1 MLLQNTTT
9 NTPLGWF
16 NVKDLKVQNSSSEQK
31 HQVLIKLT
39 TKIMVY
45 TQLYGVQN
53 QQRLDNKDLA
63 NKSFK
68 VSKSVVIGNT
78 TYLYGTVNGKTGWIA
93 KNDLTSSNISSDNG
107 EKYQYEFII
116 NTTNGYYYDDPSSAK
131 ATSLKAFNEQI
142 FQVTNQSR

>member
-45 TQLYGVQN
+45 TQLHGVQN

-78 TYLYGTVNGKTGWIA
+78 TYLYGTVNGKTGW
-93 KNDLTSSNISSDNG
+93 
-107 EKYQYEFII
+107 
-116 NTTNGYYYDDPSSAK
+116 
-131 ATSLKAFNEQI
+131 SLRMI
-142 FQVTNQSR
+142 